1 MPPVHIVIV
10 NWNSGDWLR
19 QCIDSIRTHGESHV
33 DRVVVVDNGSTDGS
47 DSIEPAPWLEIVRTG
62 KNLGFAAGS
71 NLGARGATARYI
83 LCLNPDA
90 SLHADTLEKAIA
102 FMERP
107 EARQVGVCGI
117 RLVDET
123 GEVQR
128 HTVSFPTPSTIYTVR
143 TMRSGIDHSHSQ
155 PVDHVIGAFYLI
167 RRSLFE
173 QLGGFDEAFFLY
185 LEDVDLSLRAKEAG
199 WTVHYMA
206 EAVAFHKGGGTSE
219 QVKASRLFY
228 SLRSRLVYA
237 RKHFARA
244 GYLRVLGTTLLV
256 EPVLR
261 LGRAA
266 LKLSWS
272 EAADTVRAYGKLLA
286 YLGGK
291 RGRTRAQ
298 ANG

>member
-1 MPPVHIVIV
+1 MPRAHIVIV

-19 QCIDSIRTHGESHV
+19 RCVDSIRQHGEGHV

-47 DSIEPAPWLEIVRTG
+47 DRIEPAPWLEIIHAG

-71 NLGARGATARYI
+71 NLGAQGATAPYI

-90 SLHADTLEKAIA
+90 ALHPGTLAKAIA

-107 EARQVGVCGI
+107 EARQVGICGI

-123 GEVQR
+123 GQVQP
-128 HTVSFPTPSTIYTVR
+128 HTVSFPTPATIYTLR
-143 TMRSGIDHSHSQ
+143 TMGNGIDHSRSQ

-173 QLGGFDEAFFLY
+173 ELGGFDESFFLY
-185 LEDVDLSLRAKEAG
+185 LEDVDLSLRARQAG
-199 WTVHYMA
+199 WSVHYLA

-219 QVKASRLFY
+219 QIKASRLFY

-237 RKHFARA
+237 RKHFAGA
-244 GYLRVLGTTLLV
+244 GYLRVLATTLLV
-256 EPVLR
+256 EPFLR
-261 LGRAA
+261 LGRAG
-266 LKLSWS
+266 LRLSWR
-272 EAADTVRAYGKLLA
+272 EAADTLRAYRGLLA
-286 YLGGK
+286 YLRDT
-291 RGRTRAQ
+291 RG